1 MKVIIGL
8 GNPGKEYDG
17 TRHSVGMFYLK
28 QIAKNWDE
36 KLEDRGGLAEITSY
50 GSGKKKA
57 WLIFPA
63 EFMNNSGATLKK
75 IFSELKLKLK
85 PEDIL
90 VIHDDLD
97 IEVGRTKLIPAKSGA
112 GHNGVIS
119 VEKALRTKKFWRLR
133 IGIEPKRKTS
143 RLRSKQAKKDPKDFL
158 LSKFSP
164 AEQKLI
170 TKNSKKIKEGAIL
183 WLENPAR
190 AMNLINQR

>member
-1 MKVIIGL
+1 MKIIVGL
-8 GNPGKEYDG
+8 GNPGKEYEG

-28 QIAKNWDE
+28 KIAKNWDE
-36 KLEDRGGLAEITSY
+36 KLEDRGGLAEIASH

-75 IFSELKLKLK
+75 IFSELKLKPK

-97 IEVGRTKLIPAKSGA
+97 IEIGRTKLIPAKSGA

-119 VEKALRTKKFWRLR
+119 VEKALKTKKFWRLR
-133 IGIEPKRKTS
+133 VGISPKRKTT
-143 RLRSKQAKKDPKDFL
+143 KDPKDFL

-170 TKNSKKIKEGAIL
+170 TKNSKKIKKGAEF
-183 WLENPAR
+183 WLENSAK
-190 AMNLINQR
+190 AMNIINQR